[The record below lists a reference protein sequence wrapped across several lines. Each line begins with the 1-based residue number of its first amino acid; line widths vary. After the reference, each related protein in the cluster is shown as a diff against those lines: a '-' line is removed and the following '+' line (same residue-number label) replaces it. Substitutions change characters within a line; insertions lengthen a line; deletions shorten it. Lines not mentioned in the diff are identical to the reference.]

1 MVSTEDSMTDPTKI
15 ILKDLGE
22 AAIVVSNSE
31 FYPGSIEWRSTTWLA
46 ENTIAQLAK
55 IDAMSDKSIELQ
67 FAPAWDAQIVVNGI
81 AWKAVRFKVREF
93 LGDEGGYSIWVEG
106 RRASEAYDSVGLTEK
121 SREKLRA
128 MFGPQLIEH
137 YTKHRAYMRGFYRSQ
152 YLERRKK
159 ELTDK
164 IAEIQVQADKLKEI
178 V

>member
-1 MVSTEDSMTDPTKI
+1 MTTPTKI

-22 AAIVVSNSE
+22 AEIVASNSE

-46 ENTIAQLAK
+46 DNTIAQIAK
-55 IDAMSDKSIELQ
+55 IDALSDKAIELQ
-67 FAPAWDAQIVVNGI
+67 YAPAWEAQIVVNGI
-81 AWKAVRFKVREF
+81 AWKAVRFRVREF
-93 LGDEGGYSIWVEG
+93 LGDEGGYSVWVEG
-106 RRASEAYDSVGLTEK
+106 KRASVPYDSVGLTDK
-121 SREKLRA
+121 ARDKLKA

-137 YTKHRAYMRGFYRSQ
+137 YKTHRSYMRGFYRSQ

-159 ELTDK
+159 ELADK